1 MRLPSTSRVRRWA
14 GLLADLSIWPI
25 AATVAAS
32 IITDR
37 ALGLA
42 LAVALVQML
51 ARWLAHGSP
60 IIHTRADGAIIGL
73 ALMACVSLAITVRM
87 DLTAPQVG
95 RLLLGMALYYA
106 VVGWARTRQ
115 RLYLIHL
122 GFIAAGLLLALVAPL
137 SVYSGSVD
145 WSKRLPFFP
154 SSLADISQRLI
165 GDSINANVMAGYLA
179 LLLPI
184 VVGPV
189 LFAWRELRLQA
200 WLLLPL
206 AVVVML
212 PMLWLTGSRAGVAAA
227 LLGLALL
234 CALRWRWLLITSVL
248 FGVFGILSL
257 DLSSWQSNA
266 ELFTDSGT
274 LGGLAQRK
282 ELWSRAWYMI
292 QDFSF
297 TGIGMGSFGVVTD
310 LLYPLFL
317 VPPGQLFHAHNLFLQ
332 VAVDLGVPG
341 LIAYLFTLALVTMM
355 VVSAYMQLGKIS
367 PGLKGLAAG
376 ILASQLVL
384 VAHGMFDAVTWG
396 MVRPALLIWAI
407 WGSGAALWRLVEM
420 SRETEELVRPGGTA

>member
-1 MRLPSTSRVRRWA
+1 MIVPSTSRVRRWA
-14 GLLADLSIWPI
+14 GLLADLSIWPL
-25 AATVAAS
+25 AATVAVS
-32 IITDR
+32 VVTER

-42 LAVALVQML
+42 LAIALVQIL
-51 ARWLAHGSP
+51 ARWLADGSL
-60 IIHTRADGAIIGL
+60 ITRTRADGAILGL
-73 ALMACVSLAITVRM
+73 ALMACVSLAITARM

-106 VVGWARTRQ
+106 VVGWARTKQ

-122 GFIAAGLLLALVAPL
+122 GFIAAGLLLAFATPL
-137 SVYSGSVD
+137 SVQTI
-145 WSKRLPFFP
+145 RLPFLP
-154 SSLADISQRLI
+154 TSLTSMMQRLSS
-165 GDSINANVMAGYLA
+165 DSNGINPNVMAGYLA

-184 VVGPV
+184 IVGPA
-189 LFAWRELRLQA
+189 LFAWRELKLLG

-212 PMLWLTGSRAGVAAA
+212 PMLWLSGSRAGIAAA
-227 LLGLALL
+227 VLGMALL
-234 CALRWRWLLITSVL
+234 CGLRWRWLLITGVL
-248 FGVFGILSL
+248 IGAFGALSI
-257 DLSSWQSNA
+257 DFSSWQGSA
-266 ELFTDSGT
+266 ELFARSGA
-274 LGGLAQRK
+274 LGGLDQRE
-282 ELWSRAWYMI
+282 ELWSRAWYML
-292 QDFSF
+292 QDFFF

-317 VPPGQLFHAHNLFLQ
+317 SPPGQLFHAHNLFLQ

-341 LIAYLFTLALVTMM
+341 LIAYLFTLTLVTMM
-355 VVSAYMQLGKIS
+355 AITAYTQLDRLS

-376 ILASQLVL
+376 LLASQLVL

-420 SRETEELVRPGGTA
+420 SRETEELVRPGGAA